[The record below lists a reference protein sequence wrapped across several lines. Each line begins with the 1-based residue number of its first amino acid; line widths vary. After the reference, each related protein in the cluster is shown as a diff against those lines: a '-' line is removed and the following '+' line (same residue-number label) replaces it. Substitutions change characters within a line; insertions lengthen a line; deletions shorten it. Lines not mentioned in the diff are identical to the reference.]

1 MSSPNSKMDST
12 NSSVKIQQNLLVGQ
26 KQNNPVTKVEEDRQ
40 TKQINLLSNNNAEEN
55 LIKRPLDIVRQNSS
69 NNLLKQP
76 IKFQIGEETMKYKMI
91 PAMSG
96 QEIQNEPRISA
107 FNYPNP
113 DYNDQ
118 MSFNRI
124 FPEGWSPPILDHRK
138 RNRRLSSIVG
148 IRSNPY
154 TRDWDVEELF
164 EPTNNDRWKP
174 DSRKTS
180 IDLTPNDQVY
190 YNDSRKQGMYFFA
203 GIPHQSPIE
212 TQFTQ
217 HPIFMQYNEPKRNPR
232 KQSTN
237 IPLPDNPEFK
247 PYLN

>member
-1 MSSPNSKMDST
+1 MKNRWRK
-12 NSSVKIQQNLLVGQ
+12 
-26 KQNNPVTKVEEDRQ
+26 
-40 TKQINLLSNNNAEEN
+40 INLIPNINAEEN

-76 IKFQIGEETMKYKMI
+76 PKYQFGDEMIKYKMM
-91 PAMSG
+91 PVMNG
-96 QEIQNEPRISA
+96 QDAQNESKMSA
-107 FNYPNP
+107 FNYPNY
-113 DYNDQ
+113 DYNEQ
-118 MSFNRI
+118 MSYNRI

-154 TRDWDVEELF
+154 TRDGDVEELI
-164 EPTNNDRWKP
+164 EPGLNDRGRP
-174 DSRKTS
+174 DSRSAS
-180 IDLTPNDQVY
+180 IDLTQNDPTY
-190 YNDSRKQGMYFFA
+190 FSDSRKQGMYYFA
-203 GIPHQSPIE
+203 GIPHQSPVE

-237 IPLPDNPEFK
+237 LPIPENSDFK